1 MNDNDRK
8 MIDVPPDPEVIPKGM
23 AGNIPVY
30 CSFDKIIP
38 INQLKQHPQNPNTHP
53 ENQIK
58 LLANIIQKQ
67 GWRQP
72 ITVST
77 RSGFI
82 VKGHGRLMAA
92 FAAGEQYVPVDYQFY
107 ETDEQE
113 KADLLAD
120 NKIAELSVMDEEI
133 LSDILSDLKETDLE
147 MILTGYSD
155 AEIEELLSEKDEQQ
169 EPIEQNTAMEKYE
182 IVVTCSSA
190 EEQIVI
196 YERLKQQGLAVSKKT
211 TQML

>member
-1 MNDNDRK
+1 
-8 MIDVPPDPEVIPKGM
+8 
-23 AGNIPVY
+23 
-30 CSFDKIIP
+30 
-38 INQLKQHPQNPNTHP
+38 
-53 ENQIK
+53 
-58 LLANIIQKQ
+58 
-67 GWRQP
+67 
-72 ITVST
+72 
-77 RSGFI
+77 
-82 VKGHGRLMAA
+82 MAA

-155 AEIEELLSEKDEQQ
+155 AEIEELLSEKEEQQ